1 MMLAR
6 VTHEKRVQNTTASSL
21 SMLSQMTNER
31 TGVNITDEWLTGMVT
46 NEVTDVNTTHD
57 LANKYVMYDILETS

>member
-1 MMLAR
+1 MR
-6 VTHEKRVQNTTASSL
+6 GQSTTSSSL

-31 TGVNITDEWLTGMVT
+31 TGVNITDDQLAGMVT
-46 NEVTDVNTTHD
+46 NEVTDVNTSHD

>member
-1 MMLAR
+1 MR
-6 VTHEKRVQNTTASSL
+6 GQ
-21 SMLSQMTNER
+21 
-31 TGVNITDEWLTGMVT
+31 VNITDEWLTGMVT